1 MSEGD
6 HRTHLRT
13 ITREDL
19 GQVEVLQD
27 RHLLVTLKGSPAKV
41 IFLLPLKELEVADP
55 QAVHLGFDGVG
66 DGRVAATFAGGV
78 ASPPSSSNATGANG
92 CLDLEGLFS
101 MKERKE
107 KKKKNPDCS
116 VSEFEKF
123 GTQKLPPQKQD
134 LSACLICAEMR
145 AKDLLSRDRRE

>member
-55 QAVHLGFDGVG
+55 QAVHLGFDDVG
-66 DGRVAATFAGGV
+66 DGGVAAAFAGGV
-78 ASPPSSSNATGANG
+78 ASPPSSSNATGANS

-101 MKERKE
+101 MKEE
-107 KKKKNPDCS
+107 KKPTE

-134 LSACLICAEMR
+134 RSAFPICAEMR
-145 AKDLLSRDRRE
+145 AKDLLSHDRRE